1 VEIAVAVSQNGS
13 TSGADNQKTS
23 APSTRC
29 RLVAE
34 PGAANL
40 ASLGSHQESLHN
52 RRPGAN
58 LSYGQITRREGTRCK
73 HLSDGCPLGD
83 LLADE
88 RSEWKVIG
96 RPYATAAGKTVH
108 VRVESVRNPGVTAMR
123 SWGAHERISV
133 KRASA
138 EEGKR

>member
-1 VEIAVAVSQNGS
+1 MEIAVAVSQNGS

-29 RLVAE
+29 LLVAE

-58 LSYGQITRREGTRCK
+58 LSYVKSREEK
-73 HLSDGCPLGD
+73 APDVSIYPMDVQLGD